1 MDKQWSSKQTRQ
13 DNPELRELTA
23 VELDQV
29 AGGLQA
35 GPGSGEH
42 PHPLPPSQAIF
53 ALSRSWT

>member
-35 GPGSGEH
+35 GPGPGEH

-53 ALSRSWT
+53 PLSRTWG